1 MRFPFLL
8 QVSGMSLLKVI
19 VEASRDA
26 TIAADRRHAENKQDM
41 DKRHTEAQ
49 EGEDKRVVMKTNA
62 ADNRII
68 LQAQVENK
76 SYLKRRIDNLQ
87 DEAWKIRFKIFESK
101 ENNKSK
107 EESSYNSELL
117 MLEKEINKCN
127 DELEKS

>member
-1 MRFPFLL
+1 
-8 QVSGMSLLKVI
+8 
-19 VEASRDA
+19 
-26 TIAADRRHAENKQDM
+26 
-41 DKRHTEAQ
+41 
-49 EGEDKRVVMKTNA
+49 MKTNA

-87 DEAWKIRFKIFESK
+87 DEARKIRFKIFESK

-107 EESSYNSELL
+107 EESFYNSELL

>member
-1 MRFPFLL
+1 MY
-8 QVSGMSLLKVI
+8 

-41 DKRHTEAQ
+41 DKRHKEAQ

-62 ADNRII
+62 ADNQII

-87 DEAWKIRFKIFESK
+87 DEARKIRFKIFESK
-101 ENNKSK
+101 ENNKNK
-107 EESSYNSELL
+107 EESFYNSELL